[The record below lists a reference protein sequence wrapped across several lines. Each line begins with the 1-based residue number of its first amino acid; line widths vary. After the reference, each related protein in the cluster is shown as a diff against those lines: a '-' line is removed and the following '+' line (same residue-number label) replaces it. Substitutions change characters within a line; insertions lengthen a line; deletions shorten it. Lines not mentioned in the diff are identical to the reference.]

1 MAADRHF
8 TPELFGFLRDLDA
21 NNDRAWFK
29 ANHARYEEHVK
40 EPALRFINDFAS
52 RLAKISPHFVADS
65 RPVGGSLFR
74 IHRDTR
80 FSKDKTPYKT
90 NTGVHFRHERA
101 KDVHAPGYYLHID
114 PAGSFGG
121 VGIWR
126 PETKVQYQ
134 IRQAIADDPARW
146 KRATRSKKFTS
157 AFELVSGDDERL
169 KRPPKGFDPD
179 DPLIEDLKLKSFVA
193 STRFTQKQITAP
205 GFIDEFAATCRAGTP
220 FVKLLCDALAVPF

>member
-1 MAADRHF
+1 MSADRHF
-8 TPELFGFLRDLDA
+8 TPKLFEFLRDLEA

-29 ANHARYEEHVK
+29 ANQDRYEEHVK
-40 EPALRFINDFAS
+40 EPALRFINDFAV
-52 RLAKISPHFVADS
+52 RLRKISPHFVADS

-101 KDVHAPGYYLHID
+101 KDAHAPGYYLHLD

-121 VGIWR
+121 VGIWH

-134 IRQAIADDPARW
+134 IRDAMADDPARW
-146 KRATRSKKFTS
+146 KRATRGKKFADVFGS
-157 AFELVSGDDERL
+157 VDGERL

-179 DPLIEDLKLKSFVA
+179 HPLIDDLKLKSFVA
-193 STRFTQKQITAP
+193 STRFSQKQITAP
-205 GFIDEFAATCRAGTP
+205 GFIDDFAANCRTGTP
-220 FVKLLCDALAVPF
+220 FVEFLCQAVGVPF